1 MKISFKTILRMDYFK
16 VSSKPFFFNFG
27 KFCFFACFSFTLQFF
42 SFVDVMSQN

>member
-16 VSSKPFFFNFG
+16 VSSKPFFSIG
-27 KFCFFACFSFTLQFF
+27 KFCLFACFSFTLQFF